1 MSYLLVDIGEIFM
14 DRLSRRCSLPFCRS
28 SRSGALIA
36 SSTPARD
43 PQIVAILTMSCVL
56 LHRSPVCSRAR
67 CDRVDRGSYYGKL
80 RTCCSRTACTAS
92 CVPLGVGIL
101 TLGVPIGI

>member
-56 LHRSPVCSRAR
+56 LHRSPVSSRAR

-80 RTCCSRTACTAS
+80 RACCSRTACTAS